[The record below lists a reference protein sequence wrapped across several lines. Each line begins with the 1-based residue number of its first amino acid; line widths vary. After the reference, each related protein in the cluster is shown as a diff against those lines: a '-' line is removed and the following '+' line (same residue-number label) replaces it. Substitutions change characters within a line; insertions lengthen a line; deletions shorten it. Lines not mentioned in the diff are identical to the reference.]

1 MKLLTLSVLLALSL
15 SMAACD
21 QREAETVAPAAS
33 AEAGVGPG
41 AVDAPD
47 AISPGDPAV
56 AGEVMPPTTTGG
68 ACEGLT
74 GQALTDCL
82 AQAGPISAPTLTDP
96 TAPATDGAVP
106 TDPAAPADATT
117 PPQS

>member
-1 MKLLTLSVLLALSL
+1 MKLLTLSALVALSL
-15 SMAACD
+15 SMAACN
-21 QREAETVAPAAS
+21 QRDAESETAAAS
-33 AEAGVGPG
+33 AEAGTGPG

-47 AISPGDPAV
+47 AISPGDPNAMDPM
-56 AGEVMPPTTTGG
+56 MPPATTGG

-82 AQAGPISAPTLTDP
+82 NQAGPTSAPTMTDP
-96 TAPATDGAVP
+96 TAPTTDDAAVP
-106 TDPAAPADATT
+106 SDTAT